1 MCIVVCSEDSR
12 TSYEQVGARGCD
24 KYVMTAS
31 RLIVPVRDVEMGW
44 GGTDETVNHL
54 VRRLRGFLTL
64 NPPDCTRSE
73 KVRVGTGGSNACQP
87 PCSGEKA
94 SRP

>member
-31 RLIVPVRDVEMGW
+31 RLIVPVRDVEMG
-44 GGTDETVNHL
+44 GGGAL
-54 VRRLRGFLTL
+54 MKR
-64 NPPDCTRSE
+64 
-73 KVRVGTGGSNACQP
+73 
-87 PCSGEKA
+87 
-94 SRP
+94 